1 MSETYR
7 CMCLLIW
14 DWTKSIMNDF
24 VTLVRVVVP
33 NFAERVV
40 LSMGALIGGWLSYSI
55 GGFDEG
61 VNWLFAF
68 CLIDYLTGN
77 WAALKTGKW
86 ESKKAFQGIFKKFFI
101 FIMVAIC
108 NGVDISLH
116 VDFVRDA
123 CIFAYIVNEVGSLI
137 ENIARAGYADVI
149 PTPLRNALKLL
160 KEREENKVSKN
171 EGSN

>member
-1 MSETYR
+1 MRKNMRDRQT
-7 CMCLLIW
+7 
-14 DWTKSIMNDF
+14 
-24 VTLVRVVVP
+24 
-33 NFAERVV
+33 
-40 LSMGALIGGWLSYSI
+40 
-55 GGFDEG
+55 
-61 VNWLFAF
+61 
-68 CLIDYLTGN
+68 
-77 WAALKTGKW
+77 
-86 ESKKAFQGIFKKFFI
+86 AFQGIFKKFFI